1 MKNYKTVLI
10 ALTLSL
16 NAQADI
22 FGDVGDWVKNN
33 KTVTAV
39 IGVGALT
46 AGAIAIKPISGL
58 LRAGEGEAG
67 LVDVIAGAEGAGA
80 EAESLEAAA
89 SESEWEM
96 VDSTTGGEPKLRS
109 FDEYINEDMMKEESS
124 ESIKESQDFIN
135 RGLERYREAGLNL
148 DESGVYGKVIDST
161 KESEL

>member
-16 NAQADI
+16 NAQADF
-22 FGDVGDWVKNN
+22 FGDVEDWVDHN
-33 KTVTAV
+33 KTVTAIV
-39 IGVGALT
+39 GVGALT

-58 LRAGEGEAG
+58 LKAGEGEAG
-67 LVDVIAGAEGAGA
+67 LAEVLAGAEGAGA

-96 VDSTTGGEPKLRS
+96 VDSTTGGEPKLKP
-109 FDEYINEDMMKEESS
+109 FDEYINGDMMKEESS
-124 ESIKESQDFIN
+124 ESIKESEDFIN
-135 RGLERYREAGLNL
+135 RGLNRYKEAGLNL